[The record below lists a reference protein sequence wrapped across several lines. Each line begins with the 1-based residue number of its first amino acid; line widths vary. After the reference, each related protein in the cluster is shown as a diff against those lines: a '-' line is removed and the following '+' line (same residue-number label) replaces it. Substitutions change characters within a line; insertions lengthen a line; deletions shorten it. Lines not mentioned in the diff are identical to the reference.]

1 MFSKSIKVLLM
12 SAILAGIGTNVCA
25 QEIAEFKT
33 RMADAAAMTKQDLSE
48 ALRQYLEIRVQYS
61 GPEIDYSL
69 GRAYQRM
76 SQCTEA
82 QNYYTQVMVNYN
94 LPENNPI
101 YQRAVKDFDAI
112 SDCTSWQKFYLDCE
126 IPAGGYVMID
136 EERVNTCWKRPYA
149 LSPGEHKFV
158 LVSADG
164 KQEVVTVK
172 AVNSKPDEHVKLAL
186 KRVEK
191 VEVEK
196 RVEVEKTYE
205 VKDKFHPAL
214 YWGLM
219 VGGAAL
225 IAGGGFFSAYANH
238 AYADEKEYAYKH
250 ALFDTPTDNTYQKKA
265 DDAHDKVKL
274 GNALMY
280 SFIGVG
286 GAAVATGVAL
296 AIVNAVSEKE
306 RVETGDVSAY
316 AAPLSDGVSMG
327 IHLNF

>member
-48 ALRQYLEIRVQYS
+48 ALRQYLEIRAQYS
-61 GPEIDYSL
+61 GPEVDYSL

-76 SQCTEA
+76 NQCSDA
-82 QNYYTQVMVNYN
+82 QFYYTQVMINYN
-94 LPENNPI
+94 LPESNPI

-112 SDCTSWQKFYLDCE
+112 SDCNSWQKFYLECE
-126 IPAGGYVMID
+126 IPAGGHVLMDD
-136 EERVNTCWKRPYA
+136 ERINTCWKRPYS

-158 LVSADG
+158 LVDASG

-172 AVNSKPDEHVKLAL
+172 AVNSKPDEHVKLAF

-196 RVEVEKTYE
+196 RVEVAKTYE
-205 VKDKFHPAL
+205 LKDKFHPAL

-238 AYADEKEYAYKH
+238 AYAEETEYAYKH
-250 ALFDTPTDNTYQKKA
+250 ALLDTPENNTYQKKA
-265 DDAHDKVKL
+265 DDAHANVKL

-306 RVETGDVSAY
+306 RVEVGDVNAY
-316 AAPLSDGVSMG
+316 AAPIQDGVAMG